1 VEWQTRRSQK
11 PLEITL
17 RGGSTPPLGTQST
30 MLCSKVMKYFVIL
43 CLLICMVFIT
53 IHPARAQTTPTA
65 ISSTTSTA
73 SANATQNKKQV
84 KQVLLN
90 INEITNPE
98 QDKQKNEILK
108 ELNQKRNTAHVSFIN
123 VIPFAIVYAINA
135 GVPTNTIVLILLL
148 PLLATIVVAF
158 RYIVGLSGIGL
169 LVPIALSITLLA
181 TDVTPGFIMLAAI
194 IVASLVSRFF
204 LRRFPIMQMPKVA
217 LSMLMVAIF
226 LLLALTIS
234 SIYGIIDVR
243 NLSIFPILLFILL
256 SDRIVTIFLER
267 DFIETIQTTVIT
279 LFLAILGFLLLT
291 WEQLRVFTLIY
302 PEWILLLIP
311 INIMVGRYFGLRVTE
326 YIKFQPVLR
335 HGNK

>member
-1 VEWQTRRSQK
+1 
-11 PLEITL
+11 
-17 RGGSTPPLGTQST
+17 
-30 MLCSKVMKYFVIL
+30 MKYIL
-43 CLLICMVFIT
+43 ALLFIICMIFSTVNT
-53 IHPARAQTTPTA
+53 ALAQTITPVQVSPT
-65 ISSTTSTA
+65 TA
-73 SANATQNKKQV
+73 SKSATKNNKQLR
-84 KQVLLN
+84 QVLLS

-98 QDKQKNEILK
+98 QEKQKNALLK
-108 ELNQKRNTAHVSFIN
+108 ELYQKRDAAHLNIIN
-123 VIPFAIVYAINA
+123 VAPFSIQYAIKA

-148 PLLATIVVAF
+148 PVLATIVVAF
-158 RYIVGLSGIGL
+158 RYLVGLSGIGL

-194 IVASLVSRFF
+194 IVASLISRFF
-204 LRRFPIMQMPKVA
+204 LKRFPIMQMPKVA

-267 DFIETIQTTVIT
+267 DFIETIQTTIIT

-291 WEQLRVFTLIY
+291 WEQLRLFTLIY

-311 INIMVGRYFGLRVTE
+311 INIMIGRYFGLRMTE

>member
-1 VEWQTRRSQK
+1 
-11 PLEITL
+11 
-17 RGGSTPPLGTQST
+17 
-30 MLCSKVMKYFVIL
+30 MKYLFVLVTIGYL
-43 CLLICMVFIT
+43 LLISSPLVW
-53 IHPARAQTTPTA
+53 AQTVTPGV
-65 ISSTTSTA
+65 ISPATA
-73 SANATQNKKQV
+73 SQSAEESKKQLR
-84 KQVLLN
+84 QVLLN
-90 INEITNPE
+90 INEIANPE

-108 ELNQKRNTAHVSFIN
+108 EIYQKRDASHLNIVNIAPFSIQ
-123 VIPFAIVYAINA
+123 FAIKA

-158 RYIVGLSGIGL
+158 RYLVGLSGIGL

-204 LRRFPIMQMPKVA
+204 LKRFPIMQMPKVA
-217 LSMLMVAIF
+217 LSMLMVSIF

-267 DFIETIQTTVIT
+267 EFIETIQTTIIT

-291 WEQLRVFTLIY
+291 WEQLRIITLVY

-311 INIMVGRYFGLRVTE
+311 INIMIGRYFGLRMTE

>member
-1 VEWQTRRSQK
+1 
-11 PLEITL
+11 
-17 RGGSTPPLGTQST
+17 
-30 MLCSKVMKYFVIL
+30 MKYFITTIVIPIL
-43 CLLICMVFIT
+43 LLISPFS
-53 IHPARAQTTPTA
+53 AAAQTATPEA
-65 ISSTTSTA
+65 SLAVKA
-73 SANATQNKKQV
+73 SASAQQSKKQL
-84 KQVLLN
+84 KQVLQN

-98 QDKQKNEILK
+98 QDKQKNTVLS
-108 ELNQKRNTAHVSFIN
+108 ELQQNRNVAHLSLIN
-123 VIPFAIVYAINA
+123 ASPFAIQYAIKA

-158 RYIVGLSGIGL
+158 RYLVGLSGIGL

-204 LRRFPIMQMPKVA
+204 LKRFPIMQMPKIA
-217 LSMLMVAIF
+217 LSMLMVSIF
-226 LLLALTIS
+226 LLIALTIS
-234 SIYGIIDVR
+234 SIYGIVDVR

-291 WEQLRVFTLIY
+291 WDQLRLFTLIY
-302 PEWILLLIP
+302 PEFILLLIP
-311 INIMVGRYFGLRVTE
+311 INILIGRYFGLRMTE
-326 YIKFQPVLR
+326 YIKFQPVLK
-335 HGNK
+335 HASK

>member
-1 VEWQTRRSQK
+1 MSTLKKFLFVFLLSFAVFSV
-11 PLEITL
+11 PLTA
-17 RGGSTPPLGTQST
+17 
-30 MLCSKVMKYFVIL
+30 F
-43 CLLICMVFIT
+43 
-53 IHPARAQTTPTA
+53 AQTPVLDPNA
-65 ISSTTSTA
+65 ILKA
-73 SANATQNKKQV
+73 SASAQQNKKQLR
-84 KQVLLN
+84 QVLQS

-98 QDKQKNEILK
+98 QDRQKNAILSA
-108 ELNQKRNTAHVSFIN
+108 LQKQRDATHVNFSNIA
-123 VIPFAIVYAINA
+123 PFAIQYAVKA

-158 RYIVGLSGIGL
+158 RYLVGLSGIGL

-204 LRRFPIMQMPKVA
+204 LKRFPIMQMPKVA
-217 LSMLMVAIF
+217 LSMLMVSIF
-226 LLLALTIS
+226 LLIALTIS

-267 DFIETIQTTVIT
+267 EFIETIQTTVIT

-291 WEQLRVFTLIY
+291 WGQLRFFILIF
-302 PEWILLLIP
+302 PESILLLIP
-311 INIMVGRYFGLRVTE
+311 INILIGRYFGLRMTE
-326 YIKFQPVLR
+326 YIKFQPVLK
-335 HGNK
+335 HAGK

>member
-1 VEWQTRRSQK
+1 
-11 PLEITL
+11 
-17 RGGSTPPLGTQST
+17 
-30 MLCSKVMKYFVIL
+30 MKYFITL
-43 CLLICMVFIT
+43 CFIACMAFVT
-53 IHPARAQTTPTA
+53 IHLVWAQTTPTVVSPTA
-65 ISSTTSTA
+65 STA
-73 SANATQNKKQV
+73 TQSASQNKNQLR
-84 KQVLLN
+84 QVLLS
-90 INEITNPE
+90 INEVTNPE
-98 QDKQKNEILK
+98 QDKQKNAILK
-108 ELNQKRNTAHVSFIN
+108 ELYQKRNAAHLNLIN
-123 VIPFAIVYAINA
+123 AAPFAIQYAINA

-158 RYIVGLSGIGL
+158 RYLVGLSGIGL

-217 LSMLMVAIF
+217 LSMLMVSIF

-267 DFIETIQTTVIT
+267 DFIETIQTTIIT

-291 WEQLRVFTLIY
+291 WEQLRIFTLIY

>member
-1 VEWQTRRSQK
+1 M
-11 PLEITL
+11 I
-17 RGGSTPPLGTQST
+17 
-30 MLCSKVMKYFVIL
+30 
-43 CLLICMVFIT
+43 FIT
-53 IHPARAQTTPTA
+53 IHPSWAQTISQTAVSPT
-65 ISSTTSTA
+65 IQTA
-73 SANATQNKKQV
+73 SQSAEQNKTQLR
-84 KQVLLN
+84 QVLLN

-108 ELNQKRNTAHVSFIN
+108 ILYQERDAAHFHLIN
-123 VIPFAIVYAINA
+123 IAPYAIQYSIKA

-194 IVASLVSRFF
+194 IVASLISRFF
-204 LRRFPIMQMPKVA
+204 LKRFPIMQMPKVA
-217 LSMLMVAIF
+217 LSMLMVSIF

-267 DFIETIQTTVIT
+267 DFIETIQTTIIT

-311 INIMVGRYFGLRVTE
+311 LNILIGRYFGLRVTE
-326 YIKFQPVLR
+326 YIKFQPILR

>member
-1 VEWQTRRSQK
+1 
-11 PLEITL
+11 
-17 RGGSTPPLGTQST
+17 
-30 MLCSKVMKYFVIL
+30 MKYFFIL
-43 CLLICMVFIT
+43 FLIGYIVMT
-53 IHPARAQTTPTA
+53 TATPAFAQTITPSQA
-65 ISSTTSTA
+65 VSPVA
-73 SANATQNKKQV
+73 SQSAKPNTKKIQ
-84 KQVLLN
+84 KVLLN

-98 QDKQKNEILK
+98 QDKLKNTILN
-108 ELNQKRNTAHVSFIN
+108 ELLQKRDTAHLRFSNIAPYS
-123 VIPFAIVYAINA
+123 IQYTINA
-135 GVPTNTIVLILLL
+135 GVPANTIVLILLL

-158 RYIVGLSGIGL
+158 RYLVGLSGIGL

-204 LRRFPIMQMPKVA
+204 LKRFPIMQMPKVA
-217 LSMLMVAIF
+217 LSMLMVSIF

-291 WEQLRVFTLIY
+291 WEQLRLFTLIY

-311 INIMVGRYFGLRVTE
+311 INILIGRYFGLRVTE

>member
-1 VEWQTRRSQK
+1 
-11 PLEITL
+11 
-17 RGGSTPPLGTQST
+17 
-30 MLCSKVMKYFVIL
+30 MKYFLTLV
-43 CLLICMVFIT
+43 LIYAFFFLSTTLV
-53 IHPARAQTTPTA
+53 RAQLVTPDP
-65 ISSTTSTA
+65 TSPAKA
-73 SANATQNKKQV
+73 SASAQQNNKKQV
-84 KQVLLN
+84 KLIIQN

-108 ELNQKRNTAHVSFIN
+108 QLDERRNASHLNIVNFA
-123 VIPFAIVYAINA
+123 PFAIQFAIKA

-158 RYIVGLSGIGL
+158 RYLVGLSGIGL

-194 IVASLVSRFF
+194 IVASLISRFF
-204 LRRFPIMQMPKVA
+204 LKRFPIMQMPKVA

-226 LLLALTIS
+226 LLIALTIS
-234 SIYGIIDVR
+234 SIYGIVDVR

-267 DFIETIQTTVIT
+267 DFIETIQTTIIT

-291 WEQLRVFTLIY
+291 WDQIRLLTLIY

-311 INIMVGRYFGLRVTE
+311 INIMIGRYFGLRVTE
-326 YIKFQPVLR
+326 YIKFQPVLK
-335 HGNK
+335 HANK

>member
-1 VEWQTRRSQK
+1 MVITTVGQT
-11 PLEITL
+11 
-17 RGGSTPPLGTQST
+17 
-30 MLCSKVMKYFVIL
+30 F
-43 CLLICMVFIT
+43 
-53 IHPARAQTTPTA
+53 AQTITP
-65 ISSTTSTA
+65 SPVVSPVA
-73 SANATQNKKQV
+73 SQSAKQNSKQV
-84 KQVLLN
+84 QRVLLN

-98 QDKQKNEILK
+98 QDKLRNTILK
-108 ELNQKRNTAHVSFIN
+108 DLLQKRDTAHLRISN
-123 VIPFAIVYAINA
+123 FAPYAIQYTINA
-135 GVPTNTIVLILLL
+135 GVPANTIVLILLL

-158 RYIVGLSGIGL
+158 RYLVGLSGIGL
-169 LVPIALSITLLA
+169 LVPIALSITLLG
-181 TDVTPGFIMLAAI
+181 TGVTPGFIMLAAI

-204 LRRFPIMQMPKVA
+204 LKRISIMQMPKVA

-234 SIYGIIDVR
+234 SIYGIVDVR

-291 WEQLRVFTLIY
+291 WEQLRLLTLIY

-311 INIMVGRYFGLRVTE
+311 INILIGLYFGLRVTE